1 MLQLADG
8 VAPTL
13 LVVKDHTGAVFGGF
27 AEGAWRRSGDR
38 YYGEAGTFVFR
49 LLPGG
54 AGAQGFHWRGKNRY
68 FMLCNQEGL
77 ALGGGGHFALFLD
90 PDFYHGSSGA
100 CTTFESPP
108 LCGEEAGSPSPPSHP
123 PRPPVPPGAAAPPG
137 SAAAGG
143 GGGGDSRAFTCQE
156 VELWAVR
163 PATAPPLASRIRD
176 RAHSFGN

>member
-1 MLQLADG
+1 RGRAGPGAAAAPGPPGARLGAG
-8 VAPTL
+8 VQPGGARGEPVHHAAAGRWRRAHAARRQ
-13 LVVKDHTGAVFGGF
+13 VVGRASTPQDHTGAVFGGF

-100 CTTFESPP
+100 CTTFESP
-108 LCGEEAGSPSPPSHP
+108 
-123 PRPPVPPGAAAPPG
+123 
-137 SAAAGG
+137 
-143 GGGGDSRAFTCQE
+143 
-156 VELWAVR
+156 
-163 PATAPPLASRIRD
+163 
-176 RAHSFGN
+176 